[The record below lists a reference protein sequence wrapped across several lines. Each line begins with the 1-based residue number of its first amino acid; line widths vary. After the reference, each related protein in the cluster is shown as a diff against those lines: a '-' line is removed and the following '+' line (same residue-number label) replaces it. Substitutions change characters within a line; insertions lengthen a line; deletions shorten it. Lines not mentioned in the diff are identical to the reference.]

1 VFSDLLPNIQV
12 SLKNLQYLLRRKIYS
27 VSQTTRQHFFQA
39 LCLDEKI
46 SFCPEN
52 LFLIRNTLYTL
63 AIEQKSSI
71 FPVWHNIRGNVS
83 TEREI
88 GYWLLIVIQLSKYN
102 ANVVVKN

>member
-1 VFSDLLPNIQV
+1 VFSDLLPDSQV

-27 VSQTTRQHFFQA
+27 VSQTTRQHFFQT

-52 LFLIRNTLYTL
+52 LFLIRNMLYTL

-71 FPVWHNIRGNVS
+71 FLVWHNIGAMYQLNTRLV
-83 TEREI
+83 I
-88 GYWLLIVIQLSKYN
+88 DYWLSSNSPNTMQML
-102 ANVVVKN
+102 